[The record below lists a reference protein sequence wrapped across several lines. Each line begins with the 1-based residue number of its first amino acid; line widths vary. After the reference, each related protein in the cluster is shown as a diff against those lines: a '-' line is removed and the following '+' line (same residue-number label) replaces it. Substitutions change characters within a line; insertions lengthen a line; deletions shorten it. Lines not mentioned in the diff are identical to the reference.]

1 MTSHSRCAKDSALC
15 DTKFCLLREH
25 RVLADVLLNNFVAA
39 AVFSVSYFLSVVE
52 EFRIAAY
59 QSLRE
64 ACAILGFL
72 SQRILNEGSNWTQK
86 KNRMFMQIIKSR
98 KKQRYTMRKF
108 VLRENNF
115 YQLVDFSVTV
125 YFAVNFQTKA
135 EKQLCFITFLS
146 R

>member
-1 MTSHSRCAKDSALC
+1 MKGPIGR
-15 DTKFCLLREH
+15 R
-25 RVLADVLLNNFVAA
+25 
-39 AVFSVSYFLSVVE
+39 
-52 EFRIAAY
+52 
-59 QSLRE
+59 
-64 ACAILGFL
+64 
-72 SQRILNEGSNWTQK
+72 K

-98 KKQRYTMRKF
+98 KKQRYTIRKL

-135 EKQLCFITFLS
+135 EKPLCFLITFLS